1 MVKHVRI
8 TFSNGE
14 TYEIPALKI
23 GNNRGKY
30 FADKQFGHQ
39 DITEA
44 PDPQWTNI
52 YRAERDIAIKDNE
65 QLIDWAENNMNWEDI
80 ESDAVLIPV
89 DNSDLDKHAEWLK
102 NEKTI
107 VAHS

>member
-1 MVKHVRI
+1 MAKHVRV

-30 FADKQFGHQ
+30 FADKDFGAQ

-44 PDPQWTNI
+44 PDPQWTNV
-52 YRAERDIAIKDNE
+52 YRKERDYAIKHEDE
-65 QLIDWAENNMNWEDI
+65 LIDWCENNMNWEDVEI
-80 ESDAVLIPV
+80 DAVVIP
-89 DNSDLDKHAEWLK
+89 SDSEIDKHEEWMS
-102 NEKTI
+102 NDKTI
-107 VAHS
+107 VTHA